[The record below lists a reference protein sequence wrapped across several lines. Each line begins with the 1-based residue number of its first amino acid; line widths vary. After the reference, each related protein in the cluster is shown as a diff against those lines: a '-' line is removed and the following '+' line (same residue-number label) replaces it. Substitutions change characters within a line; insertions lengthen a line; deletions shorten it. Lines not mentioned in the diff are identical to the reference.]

1 MKTLLTVALLASA
14 LAAPVSAA
22 ELVLN
27 GGFEDSSGLGAGWS
41 YTVSQSLKVQF
52 LAPAAAHSG
61 DASLRMAADDVLT
74 SDYLYQNL
82 TTVVG
87 QTYDY
92 SFWLRNG
99 TTDAEA
105 PSLFSATIGSDVMAA
120 IGAADSF
127 GYKEYSGK
135 YTATSSTTKIYF
147 EAYNSLGLY
156 QLDDVSVRSPS
167 EGDCN
172 LRIGC
177 TGGGGVPEPASW
189 ALMLLGFGGVGAMLR
204 RRPRV
209 QIA

>member
-27 GGFEDSSGLGAGWS
+27 GGFEADNGLDTGWS
-41 YTVSQSLKVQF
+41 YGDSDSLNILFNPAPVAQS
-52 LAPAAAHSG
+52 G
-61 DASLRMAADDVLT
+61 NNSLRMAAEFASLT
-74 SDYLYQNL
+74 DYIYQNVN
-82 TTVVG
+82 TVVG

-92 SFWLRNG
+92 SFWLANS
-99 TTDAEA
+99 TTDGTV
-105 PSLFSATIGSDVMAA
+105 PSYFFASIGSDVMAA
-120 IGAADSF
+120 NPPEDSF
-127 GYKEYSGK
+127 GWREYSGT
-135 YTATSSTTKIYF
+135 YTATSSMTKIYF
-147 EAYNSLGLY
+147 EAFNSLGLY
-156 QLDDVSVRSPS
+156 QLDDVSVRSRS
-167 EGDCN
+167 AGDCT